1 VSIIIATIFQ
11 VYSVII
17 IVKVVLSYFL
27 SPYNNIRRIV
37 DRLVD
42 PLLAPIQR
50 IVPPIANLDFS
61 PIILLLLLQLV
72 ERLVLTLVR

>member
-42 PLLAPIQR
+42 PLLVPIQR
-50 IVPPIANLDFS
+50 IIPPIANLDFS